1 MKKGL
6 IKIVFIFILSLLI
19 SSTVVKAI
27 DNGRVEV
34 PGAYYE
40 INENQETRILD
51 GEIEYIRD
59 ISTSHADKIDKDSY
73 ECSELNTAPQ
83 QVNILKIPSS
93 KSVKIV
99 NWRASEKTFWKKATV
114 VDLARDFEANN
125 PGWVVIAATNGDF
138 FDINGNGYLPYQ
150 TTSATYSNGEMY
162 RSENRDAVGFK
173 NDGSSAPLVHGKWE
187 TTDLQLQIYDE
198 NENII
203 GTYDITNKNEVP
215 TGNGVAVYFSYPVAK
230 AQYVDVT
237 IPAENSYIVERGY
250 MLASDSNNLYA
261 KGAITMINTEVNIQ
275 ANEFA
280 VVTTN
285 SEITSKLALG
295 TTIRIQKNLIG
306 DYAECDNATGVG
318 VQLLANG
325 QATEV
330 SDFYR
335 HPRTTIGMTANG
347 EIVLMTVDG
356 RQPDQNMY
364 GMSYKELQA
373 TMLKYGCVEAYN
385 MDGGGSTTMILRN
398 AEGSFDVMNS
408 PSDGQERSDSNAVL
422 VVAPRLNVKL
432 DVVEDNSFTISYEGS
447 KDSTV
452 SNIVLHINNEEVNIN
467 SNTFTYNKLNKQTN
481 YDYYL
486 TYDLTYN
493 GETTKITTE
502 SRTITT
508 GKAKPILKDFYYT
521 ETDTQIFF
529 NYQVEDL
536 DTTLNFIGLKIGR
549 KIYFLSAAS
558 TSYVVDKADIT
569 ESEYY
574 ITLEYFLDSSTKNYG
589 KTDYK
594 IEQYVPEPTPT
605 PQPEKKGCKKKSASL
620 ISIFSSLSV
629 VVYLFL
635 KKNK

>member
-6 IKIVFIFILSLLI
+6 IKLVFVFILSFLV
-19 SSTVVKAI
+19 STTIIKAN
-27 DNGRVEV
+27 DTGRVEV

-51 GEIEYIRD
+51 GGIEYIRD
-59 ISTSHADKIDKDSY
+59 ISTSHADKIDEDSY
-73 ECSELNTAPQ
+73 GCSDLNTAPQ
-83 QVNILKIPSS
+83 QVNVLKVPST
-93 KSVKIV
+93 KALKIV

-150 TTSATYSNGEMY
+150 TTSATYTNGEMY
-162 RSENRDAVGFK
+162 RSQNRDAVGFK
-173 NDGSSAPLVHGKWE
+173 NDGSDAPLVHGKWE
-187 TTDLQLQIYDE
+187 TTGLQLQIYDE

-203 GTYDITNKNEVP
+203 GTYDITHTNEVP
-215 TGNGVAVYFSYPVAK
+215 TDNGVAVYFSYPTAK
-230 AQYVDVT
+230 STYVEVT
-237 IPAENSYIVERGY
+237 IPALNSYTVERGY
-250 MLASDSNNLYA
+250 MLASDKENLYA
-261 KGAITMINTEVNIQ
+261 KGAITIVNTETPIN

-285 SEITSKLALG
+285 PEITSKLALG

-318 VQLLANG
+318 VKLLENG

-335 HPRTTIGMTANG
+335 HPRTTIGMTAKG

-356 RQPDQNMY
+356 RQTKNNMY

-385 MDGGGSTTMILRN
+385 MDGGGSTTMIIRN
-398 AEGSFDVMNS
+398 AEGKFDVMNS
-408 PSDGQERSDSNAVL
+408 PSDGSERSDSNAVL
-422 VVAPRLNVKL
+422 IVAPRLNVKL
-432 DVVEDNSFTISYEGS
+432 ETVEDNLFTISYEGA
-447 KDSTV
+447 KDATV
-452 SNIVLHINNEEVNIN
+452 SNVVLHINNEEIQIT
-467 SNTFTYNKLNKQTN
+467 SNTFTYNKLQSKTS

-486 TYDLTYN
+486 TYDLTYK

-502 SRTITT
+502 PRSITT
-508 GKAKPILKDFYYT
+508 GKIKPILEDYYYT

-529 NYQVEDL
+529 NFRIVDPEN
-536 DTTLNFIGLKIGR
+536 TLKFIGLKIGR
-549 KIYFLSAAS
+549 KMYFLSNTD
-558 TSYVVDKADIT
+558 TSYVVDKADINT
-569 ESEYY
+569 TEYY
-574 ITLEYFLDSSTKNYG
+574 ISVEYYLESSTQNYG
-589 KTDYK
+589 KVDYK
-594 IEQYVPEPTPT
+594 VEKYEEPTPE
-605 PQPEKKGCKKKSASL
+605 PAKKGCKKKATSL
-620 ISIFSSLSV
+620 ISIFSALSA
-629 VVYLFL
+629 VVYIIL